1 MIKKVVSDLKIRYY
15 ILVIPLPEK
24 GVNLSLRF
32 RKYVYVTFMTSAMW
46 QLLLYFLI
54 PSGWT
59 ILFSIIYLLI
69 MASWYFDPGETGGV
83 SSMCGGLTLNYMLLL
98 AFTST
103 FILRIIFN
111 FDWEGMVCGVILTFI
126 ASVVVYIASMFGVG
140 CNEWDWLIFH
150 FKSFGMRPSSAVS
163 LSYSNDRQDWG
174 LQYGMSML
182 VHLLAT
188 VFAAVCVKYGYSAFE
203 LSLKDYQ
210 VLSSAGFIVSVI
222 CWFIFMLAYVVA
234 KDKYKKLVYF
244 NRASLFT
251 LVYTYSIVTKSVLFL
266 WTLLTIV
273 LLKIIVSKVLKD
285 KIKEQV
291 SKNVNLANIYP
302 YILILSIDMILV
314 NASVKTSLLIG
325 VVTLV
330 IFIILVAIT
339 KIEWFDLQE
348 AFGYKL
354 LGDTKFTDIDADKS
368 ILFKAYI
375 MNAICISLLYFGIYS
390 IYALVFK
397 DISIISAIPR
407 IFGVF
412 VFLFIV
418 VTTFITLSKKEE

>member
-1 MIKKVVSDLKIRYY
+1 MT
-15 ILVIPLPEK
+15 LPEK

-32 RKYVYVTFMTSAMW
+32 KKYVYVTFTTSAMW
-46 QLLLYFLI
+46 QLLLYFII

-59 ILFSIIYLLI
+59 IVFSILYLAV
-69 MASWYFDPGETGGV
+69 MASWYFDPGQAGQV
-83 SSMCGGLTLNYMLLL
+83 DSMCTGLTLNYIFLL
-98 AFTST
+98 AFIST
-103 FILRIIFN
+103 FILRLILN
-111 FDWEGMVCGVILTFI
+111 FSWEDTTCGVIFTFMASTI
-126 ASVVVYIASMFGVG
+126 AYVVSMSRVD
-140 CNEWDWLIFH
+140 CKEWGWLVFQ

-163 LSYSNDRQDWG
+163 LSYSDDKQDWG
-174 LQYGMSML
+174 LQYRMSML

-188 VFAAVCVKYGYSAFE
+188 VFTAVCVKYGYSAFE

-222 CWFIFMLAYVVA
+222 CWFIFMLAYIVA

-251 LVYTYSIVTKSVLFL
+251 LIYTYSIVTKSVVLL
-266 WTLLTIV
+266 WTLLTIA
-273 LLKIIVSKVLKD
+273 LLQILVSKVFKD

-291 SKNVNLANIYP
+291 SRNINLANIYL
-302 YILILSIDMILV
+302 YILILSIDMMLV

-330 IFIILVAIT
+330 IFIMLVAIT
-339 KIEWFDLQE
+339 KVEWFDVQE

-354 LGDTKFTDIDADKS
+354 LGDAKFTDTDADKS
-368 ILFKAYI
+368 ILLKAYI

-418 VTTFITLSKKEE
+418 VTTFITLSKKEEEK